1 MEIRLKKYL
10 QISKMSWQTNLT
22 YRLNFVMWR
31 VRTLVL
37 RLGSYF
43 FWFAVYR
50 FNDQIG
56 AYNES
61 MMLTYVLVSSVLH
74 SVVLAS
80 QSFHIAQDIATG
92 RLNHRL
98 IRPLNYLKSMLA
110 LDLGDKLS
118 NLFFVFFELLFI
130 FLVFRPPFFIQK
142 DPFYLLAFIFV
153 SFLAL
158 LIYFHL
164 SLLVS
169 LITFWY
175 PEDYGWPAR
184 FLFMVINQFLS
195 GGVMPLD
202 ILPLPIFHVLRLLPP
217 AFFIFFPL
225 QVYLGKIDP
234 KQTYQGILLMLFW
247 LGALKFISQ
256 LAWKKGLKNYTAVGI

>member
-1 MEIRLKKYL
+1 MLKLRKYL
-10 QISKMSWQTNLT
+10 KISKMSWQRNLA

-31 VRTLVL
+31 LRTLIL
-37 RLGSYF
+37 RLGSFF

-50 FNDQIG
+50 FNDQVGI
-56 AYNES
+56 YSES
-61 MMLTYVLVSSVLH
+61 MMLTYILLSSVLH
-74 SVVLAS
+74 SLVLAS

-92 RLNHRL
+92 RLNYRL
-98 IRPLNYLKSMLA
+98 IRPLSYLKSMLA

-118 NLFFVFFELLFI
+118 NLFFLIFELLFI
-130 FLVFRPPFFIQK
+130 FLLFRPPFFIQTQ
-142 DPFYLLAFIFV
+142 PFYLFA
-153 SFLAL
+153 FLAIVVL
-158 LIYFHL
+158 ALFIYFYL

-202 ILPLPIFHVLRLLPP
+202 ILPSFLFNILRFLPP
-217 AFFIFFPL
+217 SFFIFFPL
-225 QVYLGKIDP
+225 KVYLGNIAP
-234 KQTYQGILLMLFW
+234 KEVFQGILLMFFW
-247 LGALKFISQ
+247 LLVLKFVSQ
-256 LAWKKGLKNYTAVGI
+256 FTWRKGLKNYTAVGI